1 MMDEENKKEAE
12 KAEGEDGEN
21 EEAPPEL
28 TEEELEEQEEKQK
41 VFESLQDDSSEL
53 NFVRAPDETGRNAPP
68 LWLVTFTDVM
78 ALMLT
83 FFVLLY
89 SMAVPEEEL
98 WTTMTSALNSELG
111 KFYSDDWEQGAQ
123 DTINIDKIES
133 SKALDLDYLET
144 IVQELI
150 SKEENLDDIVII
162 PQKDHLVISLPD
174 NILFNTGEAEVI
186 EEGKDAIFS
195 LGGTLSR
202 IKNRIEVIGHAD
214 PRPISGENAP
224 YPSNWELS
232 LARALNVAGI
242 LETVGYRRP
251 ITVRGLSSAR
261 YDELPD
267 INEEARLSYARR
279 VDIVVMEDDGSR
291 SNLVDFGL

>member
-1 MMDEENKKEAE
+1 MSDEEKKDET
-12 KAEGEDGEN
+12 EGQVEGD
-21 EEAPPEL
+21 A
-28 TEEELEEQEEKQK
+28 EEQEEDGDEEEQEKP
-41 VFESLQDDSSEL
+41 SIDASEL
-53 NFVRAPDETGRNAPP
+53 NIIRAPDEEGNHAPP

-98 WTTMTSALNSELG
+98 WTDMTSALNTELG
-111 KFYSDDWEQGAQ
+111 KFYSDNWEKGSQ
-123 DTINIDKIES
+123 DTLNIDKIES
-133 SKALDLDYLET
+133 TKALNLDYLET

-150 SKEENLDDIVII
+150 SEEEELDNIVII

-174 NILFNTGEAEVI
+174 DVLFDVGEAQI
-186 EEGKDAIFS
+186 KQEGRDALFA
-195 LGGTLSR
+195 LGGALSR

-214 PRPISGENAP
+214 PQPISSENSP

-232 LARALNVAGI
+232 LARALQVAGF
-242 LETVGYRRP
+242 LESVGYRRS

-267 INEEARLSYARR
+267 MEEVLRLSYARR
-279 VDIVVMEDDGSR
+279 VDIVVMQDDGSR
-291 SNLVDFGL
+291 SGVVDFGL